1 MGLNNN
7 ILDFH
12 TEVSKGLVPK
22 HTLVHKFGHNL
33 DIDTGT
39 DPETV
44 WSAGGLYT
52 FPSSAD
58 TLKIISNDVDDNGTG
73 TTGALTIKVQ
83 GLDANYDF
91 IEEDFTLNG
100 QTAVTGSKEF
110 LRVFRAFVTSAG
122 SSELNEGTIT
132 INNSDDSLTLAEI
145 PAEHG
150 QTQMAIYTIPRNH
163 KAYLTSFSGSMS
175 KAIPSSA
182 IVLEVVFRENGIK
195 RVKQNIAIDTTGSTS
210 FIKYFKMPLPIEE
223 KTDIIV
229 NAKEVSQNNSGVFSN
244 FALILVDQSDKYT
257 TNV

>member
-1 MGLNNN
+1 MLLAIILFCAFFEQVHGLESPVDKAKPN
-7 ILDFH
+7 ILLILADDLGFSDLGAYGSEIKTPNIDALARDGVLFSNFYSTASCSPTRAMLMTGKDH
-12 TEVSKGLVPK
+12 HRVGFGQVVEMNTPSQMGTRGYAG
-22 HTLVHKFGHNL
+22 TL
-33 DIDTGT
+33 D
-39 DPETV
+39 
-44 WSAGGLYT
+44 
-52 FPSSAD
+52 
-58 TLKIISNDVDDNGTG
+58 
-73 TTGALTIKVQ
+73 
-83 GLDANYDF
+83 
-91 IEEDFTLNG
+91 
-100 QTAVTGSKEF
+100 
-110 LRVFRAFVTSAG
+110 R
-122 SSELNEGTIT
+122 
-132 INNSDDSLTLAEI
+132 DSLTLAEI

-182 IVLEVVFRENGIK
+182 IVLEVVFRENGVK

-210 FIKYFKMPLPIEE
+210 FIKYLKMPLPIEE